1 METNTDKEPEG
12 PETDDTIPQNA
23 FLIIDGVKI
32 QPLKEAV
39 VNIGRRL
46 ENHVI
51 IDDPRISRQHAQLRA
66 IRGHYVLFDLNSTGG
81 TFVNGQ
87 RTTQTV
93 LYPNDVISLS
103 GVILVYDQD
112 LERGDVE
119 ETSPLSDPGSTAQP
133 TATMEK
139 ITVDIEAVGNESPK
153 HGDADAEDGTM
164 P

>member
-1 METNTDKEPEG
+1 METNTDKEPEA
-12 PETDDTIPQNA
+12 PETNGAIPENA
-23 FLIIDGVKI
+23 FLIIDGVRI

-51 IDDPRISRQHAQLRA
+51 IDDPRISRHHAQLRA

-93 LYPNDVISLS
+93 LYPNDVISLA
-103 GVILVYDQD
+103 GVILVFDQD
-112 LERGDVE
+112 LDGGDLVE
-119 ETSPLSDPGSTAQP
+119 SSSLSEPESTAGP
-133 TATMEK
+133 TATTEK
-139 ITVDIEAVGNESPK
+139 ITVDIDAVGNESRSQ
-153 HGDADAEDGTM
+153 GDASPEEGTQ

>member
-1 METNTDKEPEG
+1 METNIDKEPEAPKTEDAI
-12 PETDDTIPQNA
+12 PENA
-23 FLIIDGVKI
+23 YLIIDGVRI

-46 ENHVI
+46 ENQVV

-93 LYPNDVISLS
+93 LYPNDVISLA
-103 GVILVYDQD
+103 GLILVFGQD
-112 LERGDVE
+112 LE
-119 ETSPLSDPGSTAQP
+119 P
-133 TATMEK
+133 
-139 ITVDIEAVGNESPK
+139 
-153 HGDADAEDGTM
+153 
-164 P
+164 

>member
-1 METNTDKEPEG
+1 METNTDKEPEA
-12 PETDDTIPQNA
+12 PETNGAIPENA
-23 FLIIDGVKI
+23 FLIIDGVRI

-51 IDDPRISRQHAQLRA
+51 IDDPRISRHHAQLRA

-93 LYPNDVISLS
+93 LYPNDVISLA
-103 GVILVYDQD
+103 GVILIFDQD
-112 LERGDVE
+112 LERGELE
-119 ETSPLSDPGSTAQP
+119 ETSPLSEPGFTAQP
-133 TATMEK
+133 TATTEK
-139 ITVDIEAVGNESPK
+139 ITVDIDAASNEPRA
-153 HGDADAEDGTM
+153 HEDANPDAGTQ